1 MHALIV
7 LHELGDSLMKAL
19 HHQGQPDDDGRLAAG
34 GEQQPREEEKD
45 DVFDG
50 IGERV
55 GVVGGCGRGAVLVR
69 GLRAVERRWARRGE
83 SWGGAGHY
91 GCDGVVWR

>member
-1 MHALIV
+1 
-7 LHELGDSLMKAL
+7 MKAL

-55 GVVGGCGRGAVLVR
+55 GVVGGVWPRCGSGAWSS
-69 GLRAVERRWARRGE
+69 GGGE
-83 SWGGAGHY
+83 EVGAAGRKL
-91 GCDGVVWR
+91 GWSRTLWV